1 MSKKEQKLGQKTSP
15 KIPKVAFDPYDYK
28 KQTYKGV
35 DIYTRPLPWA
45 NCTFLK
51 WMINYGA
58 QDDKAGIEGTAHFLE
73 HIMFDGNDLYGD
85 KKTIDLFS
93 KEYLLD
99 SLNAHT
105 RFTDTCYIC
114 KFLPQKAQPALT
126 GMYHLIF
133 KPLMREEDIEH
144 ERKVITQEGWDYL
157 LNDKYVI
164 YLKAWSNN
172 LYADIPEK
180 SRMASPLGWI
190 DTVARVSKK
199 DLLSAHKNY
208 TRENSIIIL
217 TGVVNES
224 IIKEIKKKIDLLPS
238 GKKRSSLKVPSKI
251 NIPKER
257 RWAKTY
263 TEIGRTD
270 NKQAVLEID
279 RVLEVKRA
287 DEDTLGL
294 ISIILR
300 EILFRRLRHDNSW
313 CYGVGVNFFK
323 NPKYISQNIWVKV
336 APENLAEAEKIIWD
350 TIDRFIKGEYKED
363 CERERK
369 IVIERTLASEFLS
382 GDIAESAEREI
393 ASGKKIRKMNEYL
406 EGVVRADYN
415 KAVKHLSSCFKKED
429 VFTEITY
436 SEEFKGKIK

>member
-1 MSKKEQKLGQKTSP
+1 MSKKEQKETL
-15 KIPKVAFDPYDYK
+15 KIPKLAFDPYDYK

-51 WMINYGA
+51 WMIKHGA
-58 QDDKAGIEGTAHFLE
+58 QDDKVGSEGTAHFLE
-73 HIMFDGNDLYGD
+73 HIVFDGNDLYGN

-114 KFLPQKAQPALT
+114 KFLPQKSNPAIE

-133 KPLMREEDIEH
+133 KPLVKDEDIEH

-157 LNDKYVI
+157 LNDKYI
-164 YLKAWSNN
+164 AYLKKWSKN
-172 LYADIPEK
+172 LYNDIPEK
-180 SRMASPLGWI
+180 SRMSSPLGWI
-190 DTVARVSKK
+190 DTVAKISKT
-199 DLLSAHKNY
+199 DILSAHKNY

-224 IIKEIKKKIDLLPS
+224 IVREIKDKIDLLPS
-238 GKKRSSLKVPSKI
+238 GKARPSFKIPSKI
-251 NIPKER
+251 NLPQEK
-257 RWAKTY
+257 RWVKTY
-263 TEIGRTD
+263 AEIGRTD

-279 RVLEVKRA
+279 RVLELKKS
-287 DEDTLGL
+287 DEETLGL
-294 ISIILR
+294 ITTILR
-300 EILFRRLRHDNSW
+300 EVLFRRLRHDNSW

-336 APENLAEAEKIIWD
+336 APENIIDAENIIWD
-350 TIDRFIKGEYKED
+350 TIDRFVKGEYRED

-369 IVIERTLASEFLS
+369 IIIERTLASEFLS

-393 ASGKKIRKMNEYL
+393 ASGRSVKKLSEYL
-406 EGVVRADYN
+406 EGVIRADYD
-415 KAVKHLSSCFKKED
+415 KAVKHLSSYFKKED
-429 VFTEITY
+429 VFTEITI

>member
-1 MSKKEQKLGQKTSP
+1 MIKKEQKPGQKTSP

-28 KQTYKGV
+28 KQTYRGV
-35 DIYTRPLPWA
+35 DIYIRPLPWA

-51 WMINYGA
+51 WMISHGA
-58 QDDKAGIEGTAHFLE
+58 QDDKIELEGTAHFLE
-73 HIMFDGNDLYGD
+73 HVVFDGNDLYGD
-85 KKTIDLFS
+85 RKTIDLFS

-105 RFTDTCYIC
+105 RFTDTCYVC
-114 KFLPQKAQPALT
+114 KFLPQKAGPALD

-133 KPLMREEDIEH
+133 KPLMRDEDVEH

-157 LNDKYVI
+157 LNDKYVA

-190 DTVARVSKK
+190 DTVAKVSKK
-199 DLLSAHKNY
+199 DLRFAHKNY

-224 IIKEIKKKIDLLPS
+224 IIREIKKKIDLLPS
-238 GKKRSSLKVPSKI
+238 GKKRPSLKIPSKI
-251 NIPKER
+251 NIPKEK
-257 RWAKTY
+257 RWTKTY

-270 NKQAVLEID
+270 TKQAVLEID

-336 APENLAEAEKIIWD
+336 APENLKDAENIIWD

-369 IVIERTLASEFLS
+369 IIIDRTLASEFLS
-382 GDIAESAEREI
+382 GDIAETAEREI
-393 ASGKKIRKMNEYL
+393 ASGKNIRKLNEYL
-406 EGVVRADYN
+406 EGVVKADYD
-415 KAVKHLSSCFKKED
+415 KAVKHLSLYFKKED
-429 VFTEITY
+429 VFTEITIP
-436 SEEFKGKIK
+436 EEFKGKVK